1 MYKKGVFALTLD
13 AVAQE
18 AHISKGGLLHYF
30 KTKEAL
36 VKAMVEYTSDSYRTG
51 VEHRVAHE
59 EYERGKWTR
68 SLIAETFEQA
78 HDEEE
83 LNASF
88 LMAVALKPDLL
99 EPIKQAYEHWQT
111 KVENDGLDPTEAT
124 ILRLAIDGL
133 WMNKLMGLS
142 KFDEKLLH
150 RVFKR
155 MIQKTMVIEKNLVE
169 TKSEPIQKEEMEDD
183 S

>member
-1 MYKKGVFALTLD
+1 MTLD

-18 AHISKGGLLHYF
+18 AQISKGGLLHYF
-30 KTKEAL
+30 KSKEAL
-36 VKAMVEYTSDSYRTG
+36 VKAMVEYTSESYRAG
-51 VEHRVAHE
+51 VENRVAHE
-59 EYERGKWTR
+59 DYERGKWTR

-88 LMAVALKPDLL
+88 LMAVALNPDLL
-99 EPIKQAYEHWQT
+99 EPIKRAYEHWQV

-133 WMNKLMGLS
+133 WMNKLMGLAR
-142 KFDEKLLH
+142 FDEKLLH
-150 RVFKR
+150 RVFER
-155 MIQKTMVIEKNLVE
+155 MIQKTMVHHNDLDE
-169 TKSEPIQKEEMEDD
+169 TKIETIKKGGNEK
-183 S
+183 